1 MDSLAALYAQH
12 TGRVSQR
19 WSSYLDVFERTFG
32 PIRDQQVRI
41 LEVGVQNGG
50 SLELWAQYFAQ
61 AKVLVGSDI
70 DRRCGD
76 LTFDDPRI
84 HVVVGDVTTD
94 EAQRR
99 VIALSDG
106 FDVIIDDGSHRSA
119 DIIETFVSMYPL
131 LAEGGVYVI
140 EDLHCSY
147 FASFGGGLFAQRSA
161 MGFLR
166 RLVDIVNR
174 SHWGLDRDASEHL
187 QPLADR
193 PLSAAFLAALPTIAS
208 LEFYDSMCVI
218 RRDAGP
224 EPRLGERIVTGSV
237 AAVDPAPLAE
247 SGRYLVGE
255 TQVGSAAALD
265 PLEHEVLLQELLED
279 RARRV
284 HLEKEL
290 RQELHEVWTRLD
302 RILAS
307 PSYRFMNGPRRIFR
321 ALFRRRG

>member
-1 MDSLAALYAQH
+1 MDSLATLYAQH

-32 PIRDQQVRI
+32 PMREQQVRI

-50 SLELWAQYFAQ
+50 SLELWAQYFRQ

-70 DRRCGD
+70 DQRCGD

-94 EAQRR
+94 EAQGSVRA
-99 VIALSDG
+99 ISDG
-106 FDVIIDDGSHRSA
+106 FEVIIDDGSHRSA
-119 DIIETFVSMYPL
+119 DIIETFISMYPL
-131 LAEGGVYVI
+131 LSEGGVYVI

-161 MGFLR
+161 IGFLR
-166 RLVDIVNR
+166 RLIDIVNW
-174 SHWGLDRDASEHL
+174 SHWGLDRAAAVHL
-187 QPLADR
+187 QPLTDR
-193 PLSAAFLAALPTIAS
+193 PLSAAFLASLPTIAN
-208 LEFYDSMCVI
+208 LEFHDSMCII
-218 RRDAGP
+218 RRDAGLQ
-224 EPRLGERIVTGSV
+224 PRLGRRIVTGSE
-237 AAVDPAPLAE
+237 AAVDPASLTE

-255 TQVGSAAALD
+255 TRVGSAADLD
-265 PLEHEVLLQELLED
+265 PLEHEVLLRELLED

-290 RQELHEVWTRLD
+290 RQELREVWMRLD
-302 RILAS
+302 RVLAS
-307 PSYRFMNGPRRIFR
+307 PSYRLMNGPRRIFR
-321 ALFRRRG
+321 ALFRRRA

>member
-1 MDSLAALYAQH
+1 
-12 TGRVSQR
+12 
-19 WSSYLDVFERTFG
+19 
-32 PIRDQQVRI
+32 
-41 LEVGVQNGG
+41 
-50 SLELWAQYFAQ
+50 
-61 AKVLVGSDI
+61 
-70 DRRCGD
+70 
-76 LTFDDPRI
+76 
-84 HVVVGDVTTD
+84 
-94 EAQRR
+94 
-99 VIALSDG
+99 
-106 FDVIIDDGSHRSA
+106 
-119 DIIETFVSMYPL
+119 
-131 LAEGGVYVI
+131 
-140 EDLHCSY
+140 
-147 FASFGGGLFAQRSA
+147 

-208 LEFYDSMCVI
+208 IEFYDSMCVI

-224 EPRLGERIVTGSV
+224 EPRLGERIVTVSV

-255 TQVGSAAALD
+255 TQVGSAADLD

-290 RQELHEVWTRLD
+290 RQELHEVRTRLY

-307 PSYRFMNGPRRIFR
+307 PSYLFMNGPRRIFR

>member
-1 MDSLAALYAQH
+1 MDSLATLYAQH

-32 PIRDQQVRI
+32 PIRHRQVRI

-84 HVVVGDVTTD
+84 HVVGDVTTD

-99 VIALSDG
+99 VIALSEG

-119 DIIETFVSMYPL
+119 DIIEAFVSMYPL
-131 LAEGGVYVI
+131 LTEGGVYVI

-161 MGFLR
+161 LGFLR
-166 RLVDIVNR
+166 RLVDIVNG
-174 SHWGLDRDASEHL
+174 SDWGLDRDASAHL

-193 PLSAAFLAALPTIAS
+193 PLTAAFLASLPTIAS

-224 EPRLGERIVTGSV
+224 QPRLGQRVVTGSV

-247 SGRYLVGE
+247 SGRYLVRE
-255 TQVGSAAALD
+255 TQVGSAADLD
-265 PLEHEVLLQELLED
+265 PLEHEVLSQELLDD
-279 RARRV
+279 RAHRV

-290 RQELHEVWTRLD
+290 RQELREVWTRLD

-321 ALFRRRG
+321 ALFRSRG